1 MKDSWREL
9 PTLDRSDSKATDHLS
24 SSHPQVAGFPI
35 FGCAQPTEEGFDS
48 VLAKI
53 PGGVR
58 GQAVRTIWY
67 NMRQEPV
74 VYLDGMPYAPR
85 QPDR

>member
-1 MKDSWREL
+1 M
-9 PTLDRSDSKATDHLS
+9 
-24 SSHPQVAGFPI
+24 AGFPI

-48 VLAKI
+48 VLGKI
-53 PGGVR
+53 PGGVG

-74 VYLDGMPYAPR
+74 VYIDGLPSAPR
-85 QPDR
+85 QPDRSDNMLGLVTGTDIYLVSLHIGLRIFY